1 MSRKRKDIAALLF
14 LGIGVSFFLLAF
26 AGGLWLL
33 LRGSHEP
40 PPPEP
45 SFEES
50 LPPTLQIPPAATTP
64 QHMEERRALIDEVR
78 RQKEHGGA
86 RFAVFL
92 AYPED
97 GGVPLIADEERM
109 RSASM
114 IKVFI
119 LACAMEKAKAG
130 ELQLAETLRLES
142 ADKVG
147 GAGVIAGRADGTVFP
162 VEELLRLMI
171 AESDNTATNM
181 MIDRLGMAEINRY
194 MEAHGYSASHLQ
206 RKMMDAEA
214 VKEGR
219 ENYTS
224 AKDLGEF
231 FLRLCRSECVGEP
244 YDEMM
249 RTMLFAQTDR
259 ECFPRALPDARIA
272 HKTGELDRLYSDGG
286 IIYGKDG
293 RTVVLVIL
301 ADDMKSRGLAL
312 ETMREIARRAGE

>member
-1 MSRKRKDIAALLF
+1 
-14 LGIGVSFFLLAF
+14 
-26 AGGLWLL
+26 
-33 LRGSHEP
+33 
-40 PPPEP
+40 
-45 SFEES
+45 
-50 LPPTLQIPPAATTP
+50 
-64 QHMEERRALIDEVR
+64 
-78 RQKEHGGA
+78 
-86 RFAVFL
+86 
-92 AYPED
+92 
-97 GGVPLIADEERM
+97 M

-147 GAGVIAGRADGTVFP
+147 GAGVIAGRADGTAFP

-293 RTVVLVIL
+293 CTVVLVIL